1 MKRKT
6 NLLLGRWWRDDR
18 GSYTLETLI
27 CVAVLIPFL
36 GLLAAYGLA
45 GLFDNS
51 VDNAA
56 NSAAR
61 AASQAVDADTAQAR
75 GRAAVEA
82 ALRQDDRNCTSVSID
97 IDTSAFASPPGQ
109 AASVTA
115 TVSCTIPLDQLSVPG
130 LLSSKTLKATAISA
144 VDQYADRG

>member
-1 MKRKT
+1 MKLSKLCRRQ
-6 NLLLGRWWRDDR
+6 RWHDDQ
-18 GSYTLETLI
+18 GSYTLETVI

-45 GLFDNS
+45 GVFDSS

-61 AASQAVDADTAQAR
+61 AASQAIDADAAQTR
-75 GRAAVEA
+75 GRAAAEA
-82 ALRQDDRNCTSVSID
+82 ALRQDDRNCTSRSIS
-97 IDTSAFASPPGQ
+97 INTAGFSAPPGQ

-115 TVSCTIPLDQLSVPG
+115 TVTCTIPLSQLSVPG
-130 LLSSKTLKATAISA
+130 LPGSKTLTATATSA

>member
-1 MKRKT
+1 MRTKNVPR
-6 NLLLGRWWRDDR
+6 GRWWRDDR

-61 AASQAVDADTAQAR
+61 AASQAADADTAQAR
-75 GRAAVEA
+75 GRAAADA
-82 ALRQDDRNCTSVSID
+82 ALRQDDRNCTSRTID

-115 TVSCTIPLDQLSVPG
+115 TVTCTIPLSQLSVPG
-130 LLSSKTLKATAISA
+130 LPGSKTLRATAISA